1 MIEVFVRSFSQ
12 YMDVELYREMS
23 QHTYCAPET
32 VQGLVSQ
39 ALSKFRGRVLP
50 QDDHRVLEEVCQMA
64 EKTNEKLKV
73 YDFSRIADRM
83 RALKRGVLKTPTV
96 IINGERYEGLEEIS
110 QVILSKS
117 GL

>member
-32 VQGLVSQ
+32 AQGLVGQ
-39 ALSKFRGRVLP
+39 TLSEFRGRVLP
-50 QDDHRVLEEVCQMA
+50 QEDHRVLEEVCKMA

-73 YDFSRIADRM
+73 YDVSRTTDKIAGM
-83 RALKRGVLKTPTV
+83 RHGIRKTPVV
-96 IINGERYEGLEEIS
+96 IINGEKYEGLKEIL
-110 QVILSKS
+110 QAIS
-117 GL
+117 GKT